1 MVRFAPAARHRFV
14 GADDPITCV
23 APGGANSPDSLER
36 LGDEIAELAAHLHAA
51 TYRLLVRLAEFDRRD
66 GWGRGFRSCAHW
78 LSWRTGIALG
88 AAREK
93 VRVARALERLPL
105 LSEAMRRGELS
116 YAKVRAATRVA
127 TPENE
132 ARLLELARHGTASHM
147 ERVVRAWRR
156 VDRLEEQREEQKRHE
171 RRHLSLYID
180 EDGTYVV
187 RGRLAPEV
195 GALLERAL
203 QAASDALRAETRRTR
218 AGCDDAATSA
228 IPDPQP
234 SPRQRRADAIG
245 LVAEW
250 ALGGDGAAGKARGS
264 RYHVVVHV
272 DAEAL
277 RAGAGSGQSVLENG
291 ARVSAETSR
300 RLACDAARSV
310 MTHAPDGTSLDAGRR
325 TRAVPAAIR
334 RALDHRDGG
343 CRFPG
348 CGLGFCDA
356 HHIVHWADGGAT
368 RLDNL
373 MLLCRRHHRAVH
385 EDGFRVRLR
394 GSGQVVFERPDGRP
408 LPDVPAA
415 PRLARDP
422 VASLMRVHREQG
434 VAIDAWTPTP
444 DWRGE
449 RLDLGLAVL
458 ALRG

>member
-1 MVRFAPAARHRFV
+1 
-14 GADDPITCV
+14 
-23 APGGANSPDSLER
+23 
-36 LGDEIAELAAHLHAA
+36 
-51 TYRLLVRLAEFDRRD
+51 
-66 GWGRGFRSCAHW
+66 
-78 LSWRTGIALG
+78 
-88 AAREK
+88 
-93 VRVARALERLPL
+93 
-105 LSEAMRRGELS
+105 
-116 YAKVRAATRVA
+116 
-127 TPENE
+127 
-132 ARLLELARHGTASHM
+132 
-147 ERVVRAWRR
+147 RR

-218 AGCDDAATSA
+218 AGCDAAASSA

-250 ALGGDGAAGKARGS
+250 ALGGDGAAGGASAS

-272 DAEAL
+272 EEAAL
-277 RAGAGSGQSVLENG
+277 RAGADDGQAVLENG

-300 RLACDAARSV
+300 RLGCDAARSV
-310 MTHAPDGTSLDAGRR
+310 MTHAPDGTTLDVGRR

-348 CGLGFCDA
+348 CGLDFCDA

-368 RLDNL
+368 RLENL
-373 MLLCRRHHRAVH
+373 VLLCRRHHRAVH
-385 EDGFRVRLR
+385 EDGFGVRLAP
-394 GSGQVVFERPDGRP
+394 SGHAIFERPDGRP
-408 LPDVPAA
+408 LPEAPPA
-415 PRLARDP
+415 PRLTRDP

-458 ALRG
+458 ALRGRQRE